1 MDYRTKKTYPRRY
14 HPMLVSNS
22 GTDERMDGQTSLKL
36 WEAFD
41 LLPEETR
48 RVVAADEVAEKM
60 KKLQDTFQIED
71 SAIGKITLLIR
82 RLFFG
87 EINISKM
94 EIEIGNVFAQISP
107 EKINQ
112 VKNVVQFI
120 QGEILTIKPQP
131 RRENSEDE
139 AEKQIK
145 IEKLTLEKALLQY
158 PKLGEQS
165 ITSNPL
171 KLRYFPT
178 PVRSSIKNWI
188 TDYHDCLG
196 AGKHSTMDRGNYLFH
211 SENGK
216 KLTPVERQK
225 VSLVLKSLDEETL
238 LDIDSAEERI
248 VFNVVA
254 EAPVR
259 ESRLVDNLP
268 VQEIRSVEQ
277 QVNRQNNQFAPA
289 PMQENRPVMEAPMS
303 QGSQFMSPPVRQN
316 SQFMQPPVRES
327 KPSAETSQ
335 IEKVQAPAKVMGGSN
350 YDFANSANQQEDV
363 AQARIRQ
370 SLNFSNL
377 KSQQVTKDEAA
388 AKLFNFEDSDYAS
401 KQREKISANSSAV
414 AKFGTLAIDSKDST
428 EIEKPIFG
436 SFSFSSAQKLPV
448 EKKVTNLDHGFS
460 YPADQAKVE
469 AETTVKTWNSPDFKK
484 QISQDSPAQVKAS
497 ESVQNNAAEEKQPTR
512 ARQGY
517 SPYVIV
523 PSHYKEK
530 GAPDVY
536 QKNDPKIQGNMVD
549 LS

>member
-225 VSLVLKSLDEETL
+225 VSLLLKSLDEETP
-238 LDIDSAEERI
+238 LDVDGEEQKIVFTASAETP
-248 VFNVVA
+248 VKGSQSLA
-254 EAPVR
+254 EMPA
-259 ESRLVDNLP
+259 
-268 VQEIRSVEQ
+268 
-277 QVNRQNNQFAPA
+277 RQTNQFAPVA
-289 PMQENRPVMEAPMS
+289 RREELSSRQAISFGQPSVQGARTAEEIS
-303 QGSQFMSPPVRQN
+303 QV
-316 SQFMQPPVRES
+316 
-327 KPSAETSQ
+327 
-335 IEKVQAPAKVMGGSN
+335 EKVQTPPQVRSDFSN
-350 YDFANSANQQEDV
+350 DFNNKSKQSEDV

-377 KSQQVTKDEAA
+377 QSQQGVKKAEAA
-388 AKLFNFEDSDYAS
+388 KVFDFEDSDYAS
-401 KQREKISANSSAV
+401 RLREKISANSTHESD
-414 AKFGTLAIDSKDST
+414 FGTFSINKSNERT
-428 EIEKPIFG
+428 EVEPQRQSFG
-436 SFSFSSAQKLPV
+436 SLSFSSAQELPV
-448 EKKVTNLDHGFS
+448 EKTATDVSQKLEPSISTPTMESSGG
-460 YPADQAKVE
+460 A
-469 AETTVKTWNSPDFKK
+469 KTWNSPDFKR
-484 QISQDSPAQVKAS
+484 QISPAVQLKENQTDSIQGNVYEEQAPKTAQR
-497 ESVQNNAAEEKQPTR
+497 T
-512 ARQGY
+512 Y

-523 PSHYKEK
+523 PSSYKEK
-530 GAPDVY
+530 G
-536 QKNDPKIQGNMVD
+536 DPKIQGNTVD